1 MQTLRYCIVLIAS
14 PSPLTSR
21 TALPPP
27 PIPGSPTTP
36 NAAMAS
42 LVILSCN
49 HGLPATDTEA
59 AEVHALHP
67 GSQLLVDPSAEQAAA
82 AVGPHDCVHFCGHS
96 DPRLGQD
103 RVLVWCKNGG
113 LEAVAAATL
122 VEMLRGKRL
131 VVLNGC
137 CSDELGGALLRAGVQ
152 HVVCW
157 ETKLFDPA
165 GALFGV
171 GFWRVMVGHETDGEA
186 EFRAAVRTAFEAGRT
201 AVLSATRPQP
211 SALDVGDGRRRAASV
226 PTYALV
232 DPSAGASTSQGEIAA
247 GVPLLLLCPP
257 SDVRYSGAARP
268 LPALGRT
275 RSALCGSRSWTLPAP
290 PWQLRRRPRSA
301 APPDSVRR
309 PSPPGAPTTHACG
322 VALPTPSSGWRSA
335 KSGQRSRC
343 FAASRRGSAKS

>member
-1 MQTLRYCIVLIAS
+1 
-14 PSPLTSR
+14 
-21 TALPPP
+21 
-27 PIPGSPTTP
+27 
-36 NAAMAS
+36 MAPS

-59 AEVHALHP
+59 AAMYALLP
-67 GSQLLVDPSAEQAAA
+67 DSQLLVDPSAEQAAA

-122 VEMLRGKRL
+122 IEMLRGKRL

-247 GVPLLLLCPP
+247 GVPLLLLCP
-257 SDVRYSGAARP
+257 RLTSGI
-268 LPALGRT
+268 PALPDHYCPRPDAQ
-275 RSALCGSRSWTLPAP
+275 RALR
-290 PWQLRRRPRSA
+290 
-301 APPDSVRR
+301 
-309 PSPPGAPTTHACG
+309 
-322 VALPTPSSGWRSA
+322 VALLD
-335 KSGQRSRC
+335 
-343 FAASRRGSAKS
+343 ASRPALAITPATAISGTAGLGKTTIATWCANDPRVWSRFADAVVWLAFGQERTAFEMLRSLAERLGEVLTDAEKRTLHWKDPSELRD